1 MDLIAYK
8 ASKTYT
14 DKTAEEFGGLKGAN
28 CTIKSITPIS
38 GGNRITFEWEN
49 TSGVTQEGT
58 LDVMDGV
65 DGDDGRGIKSVD
77 INASNHLIITY
88 DDDSTKD
95 AGEVETVQGE
105 DGKSAYEVAVE
116 QGYVGTEEE
125 WLESLKGEQGEEGF
139 SPEITV
145 KESTSDRYVLTIKTK
160 DDEFDTPNLKGGGS
174 GSASAMSDLEDV
186 QLTSLTTGQILK
198 WNGSKW
204 VNEDGVEIDSL
215 GDINDVD
222 LTNVQDGQIIA
233 WDNTARKWVNTN
245 RVRNLGDIED
255 VELTNASDGQIVK
268 YNATTQKWEN
278 ADAVNPT
285 QFDTMPI
292 AADYPQAIVQYTGA
306 DTVNYKRG
314 MFYRSNPSV
323 VSGSVVYTWEQINV
337 QPSNTDYEQLTNL
350 PQIGGV
356 EVVGNKSLSDF
367 NIQSIIQVE
376 TFVPA
381 TSANAGTIVQFIGA
395 STADYK
401 KGFFYQSAYDTD
413 TAGYIWKNIDVSSNA
428 QLASRITTLETNQG
442 DMSQLAIAGVSDIV
456 AALNALNGK
465 GLSTITYTEPN
476 LILTYADGNT
486 ITFNVRDSILDETQI
501 GELGNVT
508 DSAIQDTNVL
518 QYDAAILGYKPYDIV
533 LALTNLLTESKDYT
547 DQEIASSLTA
557 SAFVCDAKP
566 QYDSVNDVVIYFQ
579 DGQAHTTDKTD
590 SRFYYTNSDGSFCS
604 SWIQGIEFTFNVAS
618 VDYDDF
624 VSKTKDVV
632 STYTEDMLDKS
643 KIPDVA
649 ALDALMALVKTAL
662 ALKVNTSSI
671 VDALTSQDATKVLS
685 ANQGYVI
692 NDMISAKNDKMQ
704 YATFP
709 TASSALSGVVYQYVG
724 ATSQAYTKGKFYV
737 CTYDS
742 ENDLWYWNEI
752 KYAADT
758 DSALDPTSKNPVAN
772 DALCAEF
779 DDKQDKD
786 LETPLA
792 VEGTT
797 ETTVEGALSG
807 LNSRKAKAFMVLT
820 MASPSADLENVV
832 VQYVG
837 ATTSTYNEGSFY
849 KCKEILPSTDP
860 KTYEWVELTQ
870 KIEFDSALDIDS
882 TNGIE
887 NQAVTNALQALQNG
901 VVIIYAN
908 ESALPSQ
915 INYAGGI
922 ILAVG
927 SVAFCV
933 AEKTWHKVTAINSES
948 LAITWSAFNPNIAL
962 EETSALPTASVDLLN
977 KCYLLIGTQT
987 GYDLG
992 KIYQCQAV
1000 EVVPEGTEDP
1010 SALGWYELVGTT
1022 YELSADTS
1030 VDSSKTYYEIKWVSI
1045 SSANLV
1051 AGKGITIENDVI
1063 SADTNIFSGTL
1074 EEWEALTS
1082 EEQAKYDFVA
1092 SPEENGYTDSY
1103 STTETR
1109 TNKVWIDGKPIY
1121 RRVSAST
1128 SDIVIPNVDTVV
1140 ALKTVKKYGNT
1151 IYEEDH
1157 NTTNFCRGIFDIT
1170 INTWKTEISGG
1181 STLVHRVIEYTKT
1194 TD

>member
-125 WLESLKGEQGEEGF
+125 WLASLKGEQGEEGF

-215 GDINDVD
+215 GDINDVALGT
-222 LTNVQDGQIIA
+222 LTDGQVLS
-233 WDNTARKWVNTN
+233 W
-245 RVRNLGDIED
+245 
-255 VELTNASDGQIVK
+255 
-268 YNATTQKWEN
+268 NATLGKWEN
-278 ADAVNPT
+278 KDAVNPT
-285 QFDTMPI
+285 QFDTMPT
-292 AADYPQAIVQYTGA
+292 AADFPQAIVQYTGA

-356 EVVGNKSLSDF
+356 EVVGNKELSDF

-376 TFVPA
+376 SFVPA
-381 TSANAGTIVQFIGA
+381 TSANAGKIVQFIGTTT
-395 STADYK
+395 SDYK
-401 KGFFYQSAYDTD
+401 KGFFYQSAYDTE
-413 TAGYIWKNIDVSSNA
+413 TAGYVWKNVDVSSNA
-428 QLASRITTLETNQG
+428 QLASRITNLETNQG
-442 DMSQLAIAGVSDIV
+442 DMSQLEIAGVSDIV

-476 LILTYADGNT
+476 LILTYEDGNV

-501 GELGNVT
+501 GELANVT
-508 DSAIQDTNVL
+508 DTAIQDTNIL

-566 QYDSVNDVVIYFQ
+566 SYDAVNDVVIYFQ
-579 DGQAHTTDKTD
+579 NGEAHTTDKTD
-590 SRFYYTNSDGSFCS
+590 SRFYYTNLDGSFCS
-604 SWIQGIEFTFNVAS
+604 SWIQGIEFTFNVAQ
-618 VDYDDF
+618 VDYDEF
-624 VSKTKDVV
+624 VNKNTDVV

-643 KIPDVA
+643 KIPDIA
-649 ALDALMALVKTAL
+649 ALDALLAIVKTAL

-704 YATFP
+704 YATLP

-737 CTYDS
+737 CVYDS
-742 ENDLWYWNEI
+742 ENDVWYWNEI

-792 VEGTT
+792 IEGTT

-870 KIEFDSALDIDS
+870 KIEFDNALDIDS

-901 VVIIYAN
+901 VVIMYAS
-908 ESALPSQ
+908 ESALPSLV
-915 INYAGGI
+915 NYAGGVI
-922 ILAVG
+922 VAVG

-933 AEKTWHKVTAINSES
+933 AEKTWHKVTAINPSS

-962 EETSALPTASVDLLN
+962 EETSTLPTASVDLLN
-977 KCYLLIGTQT
+977 KCYLYIGATT
-987 GYDLG
+987 STLDKG

-1051 AGKGITIENDVI
+1051 AGKGITIEGNTI
-1063 SADTNIFSGTL
+1063 NADTNIFPGTL
-1074 EEWEALTS
+1074 DEWNALT
-1082 EEQAKYDFVA
+1082 EAEQAKYDFIASLDEADKEPVIPRYVSLLSRGITTTGSVSLDGGKKFSDYQAIKFEVA
-1092 SPEENGYTDSY
+1092 SRGGSSSY
-1103 STTETR
+1103 EYVYRGSIELPIEDIQMGSSR
-1109 TNKVWIDGKPIY
+1109 TVIIQYNVAGNNYYMAIQI
-1121 RRVSAST
+1121 T
-1128 SDIVIPNVDTVV
+1128 SDT
-1140 ALKTVKKYGNT
+1140 
-1151 IYEEDH
+1151 
-1157 NTTNFCRGIFDIT
+1157 T
-1170 INTWKTEISGG
+1170 INVTHVSDSLSSQDTRILRIYGE
-1181 STLVHRVIEYTKT
+1181 L
-1194 TD
+1194 